1 MPASR
6 DGRRRERPEP
16 EQTVK
21 EQLRVV
27 LADDHPVFRGGL
39 KALLAT
45 DAEVEIVGEAAT
57 GAEAVELV
65 AREQPDVVV
74 MDLHM
79 PDLDGVAATRQI
91 VQTSPHAAVL
101 VLTMFDDDDSVFAAM
116 RAGARGYLLKGANQA
131 DVLRAV
137 HLVGVGGAM
146 FGPAIAQRVVEYLAR
161 PRASAAAVA
170 FPELTDRE
178 HEVLDLL
185 ASGHSNATIAV
196 RLHISDKTVRN
207 HVSNIFT
214 KLAVADRAH
223 AIVRAR
229 EAGLGGAE

>member
-1 MPASR
+1 MSDR
-6 DGRRRERPEP
+6 
-16 EQTVK
+16 
-21 EQLRVV
+21 LRVV
-27 LADDHPVFRGGL
+27 IADDHPVFRSGL
-39 KALLAT
+39 RALLAT
-45 DAEVEIVGEAAT
+45 DAEVEVVGEAST
-57 GAEAVELV
+57 GTEAVSLAEGV
-65 AREQPDVVV
+65 QPDVVV

-79 PDLDGVAATRQI
+79 PDLDGVAATRRI
-91 VQTSPHAAVL
+91 VHTSPHVAVL

-131 DVLRAV
+131 DVVRAV
-137 HLVGVGGAM
+137 HLVGAGGAM
-146 FGPAIAQRVVEYLAR
+146 FGPAIAQRVIEFFAR
-161 PRASAAAVA
+161 PRPGTTALA

-185 ASGHSNATIAV
+185 AAGHANSTIAA
-196 RLHISDKTVRN
+196 RLRISDKTVRN

-229 EAGLGGAE
+229 EAGLGGAAG

>member
-1 MPASR
+1 MN
-6 DGRRRERPEP
+6 EP
-16 EQTVK
+16 
-21 EQLRVV
+21 LRVV

-45 DAEVEIVGEAAT
+45 DPEVEIVGEAAT
-57 GAEAVELV
+57 GADAVDLA

-91 VQTSPHAAVL
+91 VQTSPHVAVL

-131 DVLRAV
+131 EVLRAV
-137 HLVGVGGAM
+137 HLVGGGGAM

-161 PRASAAAVA
+161 PRASGTPVA
-170 FPELTDRE
+170 FPQLTDRE

-185 ASGHSNATIAV
+185 ASGHSNATIAA
-196 RLHISDKTVRN
+196 RLRISDKTVRN

-229 EAGLGGAE
+229 EAGLGSGE